1 MTTLKIFPA
10 DKPLSGSV
18 PVPSDKSIGHRALI
32 FGALSRGSSRIRGF
46 SYGEDNVATLNAFRA
61 LGVSF
66 DDDSKGSLVCHGVGL
81 GGLDAPKQDLDC
93 GNSG

>member
-1 MTTLKIFPA
+1 MSVLKVFPA
-10 DKPLSGSV
+10 EKPLSGSV

-61 LGVSF
+61 MGVSF
-66 DDDSKGSLVCHGVGL
+66 DDDSRGTLVCHGVGL
-81 GGLDAPKQDLDC
+81 NGLDAPRSDHR
-93 GNSG
+93 